1 MCLLFYLM
9 DYGGHVALRKCYLA
23 KSKDMIEKEGRQETK
38 EPQQIQSNVRAYH
51 IPVMGGQHLMNSQS
65 GAVKV
70 VLHKVLSPNVYL
82 CHISVTIY
90 YESQCPD
97 SKNFILN
104 QLEPSIRYLQK
115 YITLHFVPFGKAT
128 SVNQGYD
135 GFLCQH
141 GPTECTGNMVQ
152 SCALDLMQ
160 ERNDVEKVLYVV
172 CEMMTE
178 AGTRKDMKCVKR
190 MGLRARDVR
199 ECMNSNLGTVLQLE
213 AEKATNYIRPRFIPT
228 ITIDGTSPGRFVRY
242 LETYHLA
249 LTTSIK

>member
-1 MCLLFYLM
+1 MLRISQLVIVFI
-9 DYGGHVALRKCYLA
+9 VALKQVESDASRK
-23 KSKDMIEKEGRQETK
+23 
-38 EPQQIQSNVRAYH
+38 
-51 IPVMGGQHLMNSQS
+51 
-65 GAVKV
+65 
-70 VLHKVLSPNVYL
+70 
-82 CHISVTIY
+82 ISVTIY

-104 QLEPSIRYLQK
+104 QLEPSIRNLQK

-213 AEKATNYIRPRFIPT
+213 AEKATNYIRPKFIPT
-228 ITIDGTSPGRFVRY
+228 ITIDGRFDQHIQNSAFADFPGTICSILGDVPPCVDNFNKVVLRY
-242 LETYHLA
+242 GL
-249 LTTSIK
+249 I